1 MKTDKD
7 KHNTTIIMK
16 EVKANDSGT
25 YWCGAE
31 NRQLKSQIFISRCFL
46 NVVPTPTSPALS
58 TASPNVLGGL
68 SPVVIPLII
77 IGAVGLLLILLA
89 IVIFA
94 LYKRCVHSEK
104 ADRSAEQHPKED
116 YIYEEIPDV
125 PQTQLMSVYAT
136 AKFPTDDPA
145 SLQYSTMVFQTTEQA
160 DGEALTMKPSSSS
173 CQYSVVKYSQSS
185 TSLTDP
191 PTTSTA
197 EPLYSVVQKPQ

>member
-1 MKTDKD
+1 
-7 KHNTTIIMK
+7 
-16 EVKANDSGT
+16 
-25 YWCGAE
+25 
-31 NRQLKSQIFISRCFL
+31 FIHRCFL
-46 NVVPTPTSPALS
+46 NVVSTPTSPALS
-58 TASPNVLGGL
+58 TESPNFLESTSSSPVSLPATTGAQGGL
-68 SPVVIPLII
+68 GSGVIPSII

-125 PQTQLMSVYAT
+125 PQTQMMSVYAT

-145 SLQYSTMVFQTTEQA
+145 SLHYSTMVFQTTEQA
-160 DGEALTMKPSSSS
+160 DGEALIMKPSSSS
-173 CQYSVVKYSQSS
+173 CQYSALKYSQSS

-191 PTTSTA
+191 PTRSTA
-197 EPLYSVVQKPQ
+197 EPLYSVVQKPH